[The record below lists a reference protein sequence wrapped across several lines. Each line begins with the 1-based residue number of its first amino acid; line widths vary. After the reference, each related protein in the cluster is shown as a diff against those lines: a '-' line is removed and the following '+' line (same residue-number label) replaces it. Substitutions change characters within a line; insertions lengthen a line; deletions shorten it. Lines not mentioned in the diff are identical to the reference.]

1 MKFDLAIIGSGI
13 GGLTVAAIASK
24 YYGKKVLLLE
34 QHFKAGG
41 FTHVFKRKQKYQW
54 DVGIHYIGDLHE
66 GSSLRSIFDA
76 LTDKQVN
83 WIKMPKVFE
92 VFHYPWGQFH
102 VPDSVSEYKSKL
114 IELFPNEKE
123 SLELYFDDIQKA
135 SHWFSRNVTLKGK
148 PAFFNEFNSLFKC
161 SNDIDISAT
170 TKDYMSAR
178 FKSKKLQSLL
188 VSQWGDHGLPPAKSS
203 FIMHCLIVNHYLA
216 GGYYP
221 EGGSQN
227 IADSI
232 TKQLESAGSQV
243 VLNQKV
249 TRFEL
254 SEGRVSK
261 LYARDPRKKDSEET
275 CYEADIVVSNAGAW
289 NNYLKLLPSQ
299 VAQEERSALSKL
311 VEQAPVTTN
320 VTLYVGL
327 KSSPE
332 SLGVKGENY
341 WIFGDEDHDYA
352 FDQRGS
358 WVVDKERPAEFGY
371 LSFPS
376 LKSGES
382 DVAHTAEIISFTDY
396 ESFEKWEG
404 QPWKKKDEDYK
415 ELKENIAN
423 KLLDLI
429 ERVHP
434 GFKELVDFYELST
447 PLTNTHFSNHPRG
460 AIYGIPT
467 VPERFHSES
476 GSFTKVETPVAN
488 FFQTGADV
496 NSPGVAGALMGGIL
510 TAAHLFEDKSVMKIF
525 KKFSNK

>member
-1 MKFDLAIIGSGI
+1 M

-66 GSSLRSIFDA
+66 GSSLRGIFDA
-76 LTDKQVN
+76 LTNNKVN
-83 WIKMPKVFE
+83 WIRMPKVFE
-92 VFHYPWGQFH
+92 VFHYPWGQFR
-102 VPDSVSEYKSKL
+102 VPDNAEEYKTKL
-114 IELFPNEKE
+114 IELFPEEKE
-123 SLELYFDDIQKA
+123 ALEHYFDDVQKA
-135 SHWFSRNVTLKGK
+135 SYWFSRNVTLKGK
-148 PAFFNEFNSLFKC
+148 PAFFNEFSSLFKC
-161 SNDIDISAT
+161 SNDIEISTT
-170 TKDYMSAR
+170 TKVYMSAR
-178 FKSKKLQSLL
+178 FSSKRLQSLL

-203 FIMHCLIVNHYLA
+203 FIMHCLIVNHYLS

-227 IADSI
+227 IASSI
-232 TKQLESAGSQV
+232 VEQLESTGGKV
-243 VLNQKV
+243 ILNQKV
-249 TRFEL
+249 TRLEL
-254 SEGRVSK
+254 NGDSISRF
-261 LYARDPRKKDSEET
+261 YAIDPRKKDSEET
-275 CYEADIVVSNAGAW
+275 CYEADIIISNAGAW
-289 NNYLKLLPSQ
+289 NNYLKLIPDEVGQS
-299 VAQEERSALSKL
+299 ERSALTSLISK
-311 VEQAPVTTN
+311 APVTTN

-358 WVVDKERPAEFGY
+358 WIADRKIPAEFAY

-376 LKSGES
+376 LKSGEK
-382 DVAHTAEIISFTDY
+382 DAAHTAEIISFTDY

-404 QPWKKKDEDYK
+404 QAWKKKDHDYK
-415 ELKENIAN
+415 ELKEEIAN

-434 GFKELVDFYELST
+434 GFKDLVDFYELST

-476 GSFTKVETPVAN
+476 GSFTKVETPLAN

-510 TAAHLFEDKSVMKIF
+510 TAAHLFEGKSVMKIF
-525 KKFSNK
+525 KKFSTK